1 MERQTR
7 LILLIYTSHTSSR
20 LLYIGETL
28 FQNEV
33 EFTDSKE
40 KFLAH
45 TGSRINY
52 SNEKFCADALWIVPH
67 GLLSET
73 TISEQKI
80 ECDEWQGLKIF
91 FTTNGDIPFDIFAA
105 SFYLLSR
112 YEEYLPHELDQYGRY
127 AHINS
132 IAYKENFLQLPLV
145 NLWMQFLERKFHS
158 PLTTHHSLFHFVP
171 TYDIDIAY
179 SYLYHSIVRNV
190 FGFYRDLLQAK
201 FEQVAERSNVY
212 SGRKPDPFDVYD
224 WLDELHER
232 YKLNPVYFFLLA
244 AKRKGVDKNIH
255 PNTKGMRQ
263 LIERHAAK
271 YTTGIHPS
279 WQSGDDDA
287 LLKSETGLLSKI
299 SGRKV
304 DRSRQHYLRMVLP
317 ATYRKLISIGIKDEY
332 SMAYGTVNGFRA
344 SFALPFKWFDLE
356 RNETTPLT
364 VHSFCYMD
372 STAVFQQRET
382 PEEALKELQHYFDIV
397 QSVNGELITLFH
409 NDFLT
414 EQTAWAGWRKMY
426 ADFLERNF
434 STLT

>member
-7 LILLIYTSHTSSR
+7 VILLIYTSHISSR
-20 LLYIGETL
+20 LLYIGGTL
-28 FQNEV
+28 FHDAAA
-33 EFTDSKE
+33 FTDSKE

-45 TGSRINY
+45 TGPRINY
-52 SNEKFCADALWIVPH
+52 SNERFCADALWIVPH

-73 TISEQKI
+73 AISEQRI
-80 ECDEWQGLKIF
+80 ECAEWHGLKIF
-91 FTTNGDIPFDIFAA
+91 FITGGDIPFDIFAA

-112 YEEYLPHELDQYGRY
+112 YEEYLPHESDQYGRY
-127 AHINS
+127 AHTNS
-132 IAYKENFLQLPLV
+132 IAYKEDFLQLPLV
-145 NLWMQFLERKFHS
+145 NLWMQSLERKLHS
-158 PLTTHHSLFHFVP
+158 SFNIHRSTFRFIP

-179 SYLYHSIVRNV
+179 SYLYHSLPRNV
-190 FGFYRDLLQAK
+190 FGFYRDLLQGK
-201 FEQVAERSNVY
+201 FEQVVERGNVY

-244 AKRKGVDKNIH
+244 AKRKGVDKNIN
-255 PNTKGMRQ
+255 PNTKGMRR

-279 WQSGDDDA
+279 WKSGDADA
-287 LLKSETGLLSKI
+287 LLKSEVGLLSKI
-299 SGRKV
+299 IERKV
-304 DRSRQHYLRMVLP
+304 ERSRQHYLRMMLP

-344 SFALPFKWFDLE
+344 SYAMPFKWFDLE
-356 RNETTPLT
+356 RNENTLLT

-397 QSVNGELITLFH
+397 RSVDGELITLFH

-414 EQTAWAGWRKMY
+414 EQTAWIGWRKMY
-426 ADFLERNF
+426 ADFLEKNF
-434 STLT
+434 SPIT